1 MPSIFEQK
9 QKDSN
14 QYKGIGFI
22 KYLTKAL
29 YDEIGRNTPLFFSYT
44 PTLCNLILLGV
55 NEMLT

>member
-1 MPSIFEQK
+1 MYEQYPFNEQK

-29 YDEIGRNTPLFFSYT
+29 YDEIGRNTPLFF
-44 PTLCNLILLGV
+44 LALLPFAISFSWV
-55 NEMLT
+55 